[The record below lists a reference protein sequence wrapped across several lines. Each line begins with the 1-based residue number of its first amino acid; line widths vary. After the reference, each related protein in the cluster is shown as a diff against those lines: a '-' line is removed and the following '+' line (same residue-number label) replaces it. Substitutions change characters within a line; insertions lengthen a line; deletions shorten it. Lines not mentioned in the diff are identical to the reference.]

1 MGLQERLG
9 TFPAGGREVKGQ
21 LPVLKVAGGRPQ
33 AVPSSS
39 PGSVSGGAGEGE
51 VKGRVETAERS
62 EVSLESSPA
71 RELTVLGAVAQVFQ
85 LQLQLPNADVL
96 LGQLL
101 FQPPDLILL
110 PEEHSEKLVLCP
122 GRDIL

>member
-1 MGLQERLG
+1 MVFHPSKGPLRLLGWWGKGGSPVVGLQKRLG

-33 AVPSSS
+33 VVPSSS

-71 RELTVLGAVAQVFQ
+71 
-85 LQLQLPNADVL
+85 
-96 LGQLL
+96 
-101 FQPPDLILL
+101 
-110 PEEHSEKLVLCP
+110 P
-122 GRDIL
+122 GS